1 MYTNW
6 SKNGHNLSEANP
18 NTSTLKKGV
27 HSVQTQRFAVN
38 SRAGKWTLVKK
49 CKYTNWPKNGR

>member
-18 NTSTLKKGV
+18 NTSTLKKG
-27 HSVQTQRFAVN
+27 VQTQRFAVN

>member
-27 HSVQTQRFAVN
+27 QTQRFAVN

-49 CKYTNWPKNGR
+49 Y

>member
-18 NTSTLKKGV
+18 NTV
-27 HSVQTQRFAVN
+27 ECRFN
-38 SRAGKWTLVKK
+38 D
-49 CKYTNWPKNGR
+49 CKYNEKCRFSEQTPADHSITAMK